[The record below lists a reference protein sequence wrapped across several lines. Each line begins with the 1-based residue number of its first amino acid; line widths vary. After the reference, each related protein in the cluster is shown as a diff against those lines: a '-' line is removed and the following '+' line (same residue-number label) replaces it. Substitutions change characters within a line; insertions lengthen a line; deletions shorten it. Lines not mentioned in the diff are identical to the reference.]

1 MRPVPPAPLA
11 HLWAL
16 DPARVQLNHGSF
28 GACPVAVLAAQTR
41 LREQLEADPTGFFL
55 EACPPLWQ
63 QALDTLAGFLNAPVE
78 GLSFLPNATAGVNTV
93 LRSLPL
99 QPGDEIVVLDQTYQ
113 ACRNAVDAVCQKT
126 GAQVKVVAL
135 PFPPTGPSDI
145 VERVLAAT
153 GPRTTLAL
161 LDTVT
166 SPTALRLPFERLT
179 AELQA
184 RGIDVLLDA
193 AHGPGLVPL
202 DLTAL
207 NAAYV
212 TGNCHKWLCTPK
224 GSAFLQ
230 VRADQREGVR
240 PLVVSHAY
248 SAGFRGDRRFRA
260 EFDWPGTQDP
270 TPWLCIPA
278 AIEHLGGS
286 VDGGWPA
293 LMARGAAMA
302 RQARDLLADALA
314 VDARVPDDM
323 LAAMATLPLP
333 ARADAGPR
341 SVLEPDPLV
350 RELMARWGIRAMVFD
365 WPAHRAR
372 YLRVSM
378 APYNTLDEIR
388 YLAECLVVALH
399 RH

>member
-1 MRPVPPAPLA
+1 MRPVPPGPLA

-16 DPARVQLNHGSF
+16 APTFVHLNHGSF

-41 LREQLEADPTGFFL
+41 LREQLEAEPTGFFL
-55 EACPPLWQ
+55 EVCPPLWQ
-63 QALDTLAGFLNAPVE
+63 RALDTLARFLNASVE
-78 GLSFLPNATAGVNTV
+78 GLAFLPNATAGVNTV

-99 QPGDEIVVLDQTYQ
+99 QSGDEVLVLDQAYQ
-113 ACRNAVDAVCQKT
+113 ACRNAVDAVCARA

-135 PFPPTGPSDI
+135 PFPPAGPDDI
-145 VERVLAAT
+145 VERVLALA
-153 GPRTTLAL
+153 GPRTRLAM

-179 AELQA
+179 AELQG

-193 AHGPGLVPL
+193 AHGPGIVPL

-212 TGNCHKWLCTPK
+212 TGNCHKWLCSPK
-224 GSAFLQ
+224 GSAFLH
-230 VRADQREGVR
+230 VRADRRHAVR

-248 SAGFRGDRRFRA
+248 SAPLAGDRRFRA

-278 AIEHLGGS
+278 AIEHLGDS
-286 VDGGWPA
+286 VDGGWRG
-293 LMARGAAMA
+293 LMANGTAMA
-302 RQARDLLADALA
+302 RQARDLLADALSL
-314 VDARVPDDM
+314 DAWVPDEM
-323 LAAMATLPLP
+323 LAAMVTVPLP
-333 ARADAGPR
+333 GRADPGPR
-341 SVLEPDPLV
+341 SVMEPDPLM
-350 RELMARWGIRAMVFD
+350 RELLARWGIRAMVFD

-372 YLRVSM
+372 YLRVSL
-378 APYNTLDEIR
+378 APYNTLDEVR
-388 YLAECLVVALH
+388 YLAECLVDAL
-399 RH
+399 RLR

>member
-1 MRPVPPAPLA
+1 MRPVPPGPLA

-16 DPARVQLNHGSF
+16 APTFVHLNHGSF

-41 LREQLEADPTGFFL
+41 LREQLEAEPTGFFL
-55 EACPPLWQ
+55 EVCPPLWQ
-63 QALDTLAGFLNAPVE
+63 QALDTLARFLNAPVE
-78 GLSFLPNATAGVNTV
+78 GLTFLPNATAGVNTV

-99 QPGDEIVVLDQTYQ
+99 QSGDEVLVLDQAYQ
-113 ACRNAVDAVCQKT
+113 ACRNAVDAVCARA

-135 PFPPTGPSDI
+135 PFPPAGPDDI
-145 VERVLAAT
+145 VERVLALA
-153 GPRTTLAL
+153 GPRTRLAM

-179 AELQA
+179 AELQG

-193 AHGPGLVPL
+193 AHGPGIVPL

-212 TGNCHKWLCTPK
+212 TGNCHKWLCSPK
-224 GSAFLQ
+224 GSAFLH
-230 VRADQREGVR
+230 VRADRRHAVR

-248 SAGFRGDRRFRA
+248 SAPLAGDRRFRA

-278 AIEHLGGS
+278 AIEHLGDS
-286 VDGGWPA
+286 VDGGWRG
-293 LMARGAAMA
+293 LMANGTAMA

-314 VDARVPDDM
+314 LDARVPDDM
-323 LAAMATLPLP
+323 LAAMVTVPLP
-333 ARADAGPR
+333 ARADPRPR
-341 SVLEPDPLV
+341 SVMEPDPLV
-350 RELMARWGIRAMVFD
+350 RELLARWGIRAMVFD

-372 YLRVSM
+372 YLRVSL
-378 APYNTLDEIR
+378 APYNTLDEVR
-388 YLAECLVVALH
+388 YLAGCLLDAL
-399 RH
+399 RLR

>member
-1 MRPVPPAPLA
+1 MRPVPPGPLA

-16 DPARVQLNHGSF
+16 APTFVHLNHGSF

-41 LREQLEADPTGFFL
+41 LREQLEAEPTGFFL
-55 EACPPLWQ
+55 EVCPPLWQ
-63 QALDTLAGFLNAPVE
+63 RALDTLARFLNASVE
-78 GLSFLPNATAGVNTV
+78 GLAFLPNATAGVNTV

-99 QPGDEIVVLDQTYQ
+99 QSGDEVLVLDQAYQ
-113 ACRNAVDAVCQKT
+113 ACRNAVDAVCARA

-135 PFPPTGPSDI
+135 PFPPAGPDDI
-145 VERVLAAT
+145 VERVLALA
-153 GPRTTLAL
+153 GPRTRLAM

-179 AELQA
+179 AELQG

-193 AHGPGLVPL
+193 AHGPGIVPL

-212 TGNCHKWLCTPK
+212 TGNCHKWLCSPK
-224 GSAFLQ
+224 GSAFLH
-230 VRADQREGVR
+230 VRADRRHAVR

-248 SAGFRGDRRFRA
+248 SAPLAGDRRFRA

-278 AIEHLGGS
+278 AIEHLGDS
-286 VDGGWPA
+286 VDGGWRG
-293 LMARGAAMA
+293 LMANGTAMA

-314 VDARVPDDM
+314 LDVRVPDDM
-323 LAAMATLPLP
+323 LAAMVTVPLP
-333 ARADAGPR
+333 ARADPRPR
-341 SVLEPDPLV
+341 SVMEPDPLV
-350 RELMARWGIRAMVFD
+350 RELLARWGIRAMVFD

-372 YLRVSM
+372 YLRVSL
-378 APYNTLDEIR
+378 APYNTLDEVR
-388 YLAECLVVALH
+388 YLAGCLLDAL
-399 RH
+399 RLR

>member
-1 MRPVPPAPLA
+1 MRPVPPGPLA

-16 DPARVQLNHGSF
+16 APTFVHLNHGSF

-41 LREQLEADPTGFFL
+41 LREQFEAEPTGFFL
-55 EACPPLWQ
+55 EVCPPLWQ
-63 QALDTLAGFLNAPVE
+63 RALDTLARFLNASVE
-78 GLSFLPNATAGVNTV
+78 GLAFLPNATAGVNTV

-99 QPGDEIVVLDQTYQ
+99 QSGDEVLVLDQAYQ
-113 ACRNAVDAVCQKT
+113 ACRNAVDAVCARA

-135 PFPPTGPSDI
+135 PFPPAGPDDI
-145 VERVLAAT
+145 VERVLALA
-153 GPRTTLAL
+153 GPRTRLAM

-179 AELQA
+179 AELQG

-193 AHGPGLVPL
+193 AHGPGIVQL

-212 TGNCHKWLCTPK
+212 TGNCHKWLCSPK
-224 GSAFLQ
+224 GSAFLH
-230 VRADQREGVR
+230 VRADRRHAVR

-248 SAGFRGDRRFRA
+248 SAPLAGDRRFRA

-278 AIEHLGGS
+278 AIEHLGDS
-286 VDGGWPA
+286 VDGGWRG
-293 LMARGAAMA
+293 LMANGTAMA

-314 VDARVPDDM
+314 LDVRVPDDM
-323 LAAMATLPLP
+323 LAAMVTVPLP
-333 ARADAGPR
+333 ARADPRPR
-341 SVLEPDPLV
+341 SVMEPDPLV
-350 RELMARWGIRAMVFD
+350 RELLARWGIRAMVFD

-372 YLRVSM
+372 YLRVSL
-378 APYNTLDEIR
+378 APYNTLDEVR
-388 YLAECLVVALH
+388 YLAGCLLDAL
-399 RH
+399 RLR